1 MVEVV
6 LLFGQHIARI
16 HTQANTTAKQ
26 HNSYR
31 HCCRYT
37 TTPNT
42 KTMSLY
48 FRSNPPLFLPFL
60 VIFLSLFLFT
70 RQTSASPHHSHF
82 HTVVPIPG
90 IFLIIFFNLIYCSY
104 FEKIAFCF
112 FFLVLQKFPFLMV
125 GLYTYVER
133 EYGGVSLWK
142 LKRYLA
148 EEPTDNSTL
157 ILAEKR
163 TQRKDP
169 IDNFH
174 KYKGGWNISNK
185 HYWAVS
191 FSHLCQC

>member
-1 MVEVV
+1 M
-6 LLFGQHIARI
+6 
-16 HTQANTTAKQ
+16 
-26 HNSYR
+26 
-31 HCCRYT
+31 
-37 TTPNT
+37 
-42 KTMSLY
+42 
-48 FRSNPPLFLPFL
+48 
-60 VIFLSLFLFT
+60 LFLFG
-70 RQTSASPHHSHF
+70 SAKVS
-82 HTVVPIPG
+82 
-90 IFLIIFFNLIYCSY
+90 IFNGGC
-104 FEKIAFCF
+104 
-112 FFLVLQKFPFLMV
+112 V
-125 GLYTYVER
+125 YTYVER

-191 FSHLCQC
+191 FSHLCQR

>member
-1 MVEVV
+1 M
-6 LLFGQHIARI
+6 
-16 HTQANTTAKQ
+16 K
-26 HNSYR
+26 
-31 HCCRYT
+31 
-37 TTPNT
+37 
-42 KTMSLY
+42 
-48 FRSNPPLFLPFL
+48 
-60 VIFLSLFLFT
+60 
-70 RQTSASPHHSHF
+70 
-82 HTVVPIPG
+82 
-90 IFLIIFFNLIYCSY
+90 
-104 FEKIAFCF
+104 KIASCF